1 MANVS
6 RPMQAVPQLLL
17 DSDPRDLGEPLHAG
31 LETIRNDDERSGVG
45 LPMGQMPG
53 YEPTEEPAY
62 PTSEENIRKILQ
74 LMKQAPPEE
83 IRRRRQP
90 MDLGP
95 IEQRPQL
102 VPPPLQPG
110 QGPKLP
116 VEEDDFPM
124 ERQAQRVLG
133 EQLKK
138 HTKRFDTDI
147 DLPGQDQR
155 LRDMQRKIMQEHRE
169 KEQGGLAPIPK
180 HWGLPQQ

>member
-17 DSDPRDLGEPLHAG
+17 DSDSRDLGEPLHAG

-53 YEPTEEPAY
+53 YEPTEESAY
-62 PTSEENIRKILQ
+62 PTSEENIRNILQ

-83 IRRRRQP
+83 IRRRRRP

-102 VPPPLQPG
+102 NPMNFPPG
-110 QGPKLP
+110 AGPRLP

-133 EQLKK
+133 EHLKE

-147 DLPGQDQR
+147 DLPHQDR
-155 LRDMQRKIMQEHRE
+155 MLRDMQRKILQEHRQ
-169 KEQGGLAPIPK
+169 KEGGLAPVPK
-180 HWGLPQQ
+180 HWGLPQ